1 MAGSTLLFVLLG
13 RAADGWL
20 GTAPWLTLVGA
31 LVGAGAGFW
40 YMYRELVLVPGR
52 RDGRGSEE

>member
-31 LVGAGAGFW
+31 LVGAGTGFW

-52 RDGRGSEE
+52 GDRGGSEE